1 MLIQIALLALFAICG
16 AQLPPGVNISLLQSL
31 FRIQYSRR
39 IIIHI
44 MIMMINH
51 LLNDILVITYTII
64 YSIND

>member
-39 IIIHI
+39 IIIH